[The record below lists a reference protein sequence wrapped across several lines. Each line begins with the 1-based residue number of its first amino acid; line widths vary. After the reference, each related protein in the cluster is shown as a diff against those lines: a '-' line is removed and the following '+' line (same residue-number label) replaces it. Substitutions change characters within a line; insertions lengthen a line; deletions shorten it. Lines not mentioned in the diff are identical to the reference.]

1 MMMLQNI
8 EQIKVKMDRDFL
20 KLLTFNLLE
29 LNANRFKYT
38 VILHM
43 YFVKSRFFVG

>member
-8 EQIKVKMDRDFL
+8 EQIKVKMDRDFE
-20 KLLTFNLLE
+20 LLTFNLLE
-29 LNANRFKYT
+29 LNVNRFKYT

-43 YFVKSRFFVG
+43 YFVKS